1 MHLFDAP
8 HLECQAFYD
17 PKLSLGGRQL
27 LRLQLQGWGRLRVRT
42 ENRTFT
48 AYFWGEKRW
57 DLLIPQGSVV
67 QVEAR
72 NFLGAR
78 ANTLVLRKAE
88 SLRSDDEFLQ
98 SIQPAHREF
107 ARSSSNYTLRLHLV
121 TASAQFR
128 DVVSKVPLIGLRIFD
143 RLKYTAPLRFQKLR
157 NLGGIKMT
165 TLTLESADST
175 IGKTLIHIK

>member
-8 HLECQAFYD
+8 HLECQALYD
-17 PKLSLGGRQL
+17 QKLSLGGRQL

-42 ENRTFT
+42 DHRTFT

-57 DLLIPQGSVV
+57 DLLIPQGSNV

-88 SLRSDDEFLQ
+88 SLKSDDEFLQ

-107 ARSSSNYTLRLHLV
+107 ARSSSNDTLRLRAV

-128 DVVSKVPLIGLRIFD
+128 DVVSKVPLMGVRIFD
-143 RLKYTAPLRFQKLR
+143 RLNYPAQLRFHKLP
-157 NLGGIKMT
+157 NVGGIKMP

-175 IGKTLIHIK
+175 IGKTLINIK

>member
-8 HLECQAFYD
+8 YLECQALYD

-42 ENRTFT
+42 DHRTFT

-57 DLLIPQGSVV
+57 DLLIPQGSSV

-72 NFLGAR
+72 NFLGAS
-78 ANTLVLRKAE
+78 ANTLALRKAE
-88 SLRSDDEFLQ
+88 TLKSDDEFLQ
-98 SIQPAHREF
+98 SIQPARHEF
-107 ARSSSNYTLRLHLV
+107 ARSPSNDTLRVRVV

-143 RLKYTAPLRFQKLR
+143 RLKYPEPLRFHKLR
-157 NLGGIKMT
+157 NLGGIKMP
-165 TLTLESADST
+165 TLTLESADTT
-175 IGKTLIHIK
+175 IGKTLINIK

>member
-1 MHLFDAP
+1 MHLFDTP
-8 HLECQAFYD
+8 HLECEGMYD
-17 PKLSLGGRQL
+17 SKLSLGGRQL

-57 DLLIPQGSVV
+57 DLLIPQGPVV

-72 NFLGAR
+72 NFLGASV
-78 ANTLVLRKAE
+78 NTLVLRKAE
-88 SLRSDDEFLQ
+88 SLKSDDEFLH
-98 SIQPAHREF
+98 SIQPTHHEF

-128 DVVSKVPLIGLRIFD
+128 DAVSKIPLIGLRIFD
-143 RLKYTAPLRFQKLR
+143 RLKYHEPIRFHKLR
-157 NLGGIKMT
+157 NLGGIKIPKFKV
-165 TLTLESADST
+165 EPADSAV
-175 IGKTLIHIK
+175 GKTLINLK